1 MTQDAP
7 YLNLFSL
14 SRKWNRPFSQ
24 ADVDIPPHLGAHY
37 CCHLTPDMA
46 AKGAKE
52 TIVNKLGFKSSSSS
66 RSVEIEMEKLKRE
79 NQQLKKSL
87 QDMKKHQNTQPDSD
101 KTKLL
106 ERILSLETL
115 RERSSQQLLEKEQ
128 EISGLRQQLRSSHGD
143 VVSSLHSQLE
153 KKQHEAEQRER
164 QLQALSQETQD
175 LKNKFC
181 AVSER
186 CDTLEKIQLPSGE
199 LAVLQEQLRDA
210 LEKNHNWLVYDQQRE
225 AYVQGVLTRTK
236 ELEMQLNEANQ
247 ALQQQHKEANSDCTK
262 LLKQYSLRMGSTAQR
277 ELEAERTRVSRVQ
290 TELEDLR
297 GRYEEKSREAAQAR
311 EERKREREALQ
322 EERKCS
328 SERSA
333 RLQAELEEER
343 RRVAEL
349 LMQVNLLQ
357 KSLMNQQ
364 EEKKRITVLEQQ
376 IQLSAKESESDKL
389 DRQSLQHQLQK
400 VLKELRKA
408 RDQITRLETKQQ
420 RESRFSEPSSYN
432 RMDFDRLT
440 VQDHTMSPSKVHNVL
455 DESILECPNC
465 GASYPTSQHREL
477 LAHLDYCFS

>member
-1 MTQDAP
+1 
-7 YLNLFSL
+7 
-14 SRKWNRPFSQ
+14 
-24 ADVDIPPHLGAHY
+24 
-37 CCHLTPDMA
+37 MA

-66 RSVEIEMEKLKRE
+66 SKSAELEIEKLKRE

-87 QDMKKHQNTQPDSD
+87 EETQRAGRHQNTQPDPD
-101 KTKLL
+101 KAKLL
-106 ERILSLETL
+106 ERILALETL
-115 RERSSQQLLEKEQ
+115 RERSSQQLLGREQ
-128 EISGLRQQLRSSHGD
+128 EISGLRQQLRAAHGD
-143 VVSSLHSQLE
+143 VVSSLQSQLE
-153 KKQHEAEQRER
+153 QKQHEAEHRER
-164 QLQALSQETQD
+164 QFQALSKETED
-175 LKNKFC
+175 LKNKYC

-186 CDTLEKIQLPSGE
+186 CDTLEKQK
-199 LAVLQEQLRDA
+199 A

-225 AYVQGVLTRTK
+225 AYVQGVLARTK
-236 ELEMQLNEANQ
+236 ELETQLNEANQ
-247 ALQQQHKEANSDCTK
+247 ALQQQHKEASSDC
-262 LLKQYSLRMGSTAQR
+262 QSGQAAQR
-277 ELEAERTRVSRVQ
+277 ELEVERARVSRVQ

-311 EERKREREALQ
+311 ERLLEERKREREALQ
-322 EERKCS
+322 EER
-328 SERSA
+328 RRTA
-333 RLQAELEEER
+333 RLQGELEEER

-364 EEKKRITVLEQQ
+364 EEKKRIAILEQQ

-408 RDQITRLETKQQ
+408 RDQITRLETAKQQ

-432 RMDFDRLT
+432 RMDFERLT
-440 VQDHTMSPSKVHNVL
+440 IQDQPTSPSKVHNIL

>member
-24 ADVDIPPHLGAHY
+24 ADVDIPPHLVAHY

-46 AKGAKE
+46 TKGAKE
-52 TIVNKLGFKSSSSS
+52 SIVNKLGFKSSSS

-87 QDMKKHQNTQPDSD
+87 QDMKKHHNTQPDSD

-115 RERSSQQLLEKEQ
+115 RERNSQQLLEKEQ

-143 VVSSLHSQLE
+143 VVSSLHTQLE

-186 CDTLEKIQLPSGE
+186 CDTLEKTQLPSAE

-236 ELEMQLNEANQ
+236 ELETQLNEANQ
-247 ALQQQHKEANSDCTK
+247 ALQQQHKEASSDCT
-262 LLKQYSLRMGSTAQR
+262 QR

-328 SERSA
+328 SEQSA

-364 EEKKRITVLEQQ
+364 EEKKRVTVLEQ
-376 IQLSAKESESDKL
+376 QLSAKESESDKL

-408 RDQITRLETKQQ
+408 RDQITRLETAKQ

-432 RMDFDRLT
+432 RT
-440 VQDHTMSPSKVHNVL
+440 VQDHTTSPSKVHNVL

>member
-1 MTQDAP
+1 
-7 YLNLFSL
+7 
-14 SRKWNRPFSQ
+14 
-24 ADVDIPPHLGAHY
+24 
-37 CCHLTPDMA
+37 MA

-52 TIVNKLGFKSSSSS
+52 TIVNKLGFKSSSSKP
-66 RSVEIEMEKLKRE
+66 VEMEIEKLKRE

-87 QDMKKHQNTQPDSD
+87 EDTKRAGRHPDSD
-101 KTKLL
+101 QTKLL
-106 ERILSLETL
+106 ERILALETL
-115 RERSSQQLLEKEQ
+115 RERSSQQLLGKEQ
-128 EISGLRQQLRSSHGD
+128 EISSLRQQLRAAHGD
-143 VVSSLHSQLE
+143 VVSSLQSQLE
-153 KKQHEAEQRER
+153 QKQQEAQQRETPF
-164 QLQALSQETQD
+164 QALSKETED
-175 LKNKFC
+175 LKDKYC

-186 CDTLEKIQLPSGE
+186 CDTLQKQKVPSGE
-199 LAVLQEQLRDA
+199 LAVVQEQLRDA

-225 AYVQGVLTRTK
+225 AYVQGFLARTK
-236 ELEMQLNEANQ
+236 ELETQLNEANQ
-247 ALQQQHKEANSDCTK
+247 ALQQQHKEANSDC
-262 LLKQYSLRMGSTAQR
+262 QSGHVAER
-277 ELEAERTRVSRVQ
+277 ELETERARVSRIQ

-311 EERKREREALQ
+311 EQLLEERKREREALQ
-322 EERKCS
+322 ERRRS
-328 SERSA
+328 SERTT
-333 RLQAELEEER
+333 RLQGELEEER
-343 RRVAEL
+343 KRVAEL

-389 DRQSLQHQLQK
+389 DRQTLQHQLQK

-408 RDQITRLETKQQ
+408 RDQITRLESAKQQ

-432 RMDFDRLT
+432 RMDFERLT
-440 VQDHTMSPSKVHNVL
+440 IQDQTTSPSKVHNIL

>member
-1 MTQDAP
+1 
-7 YLNLFSL
+7 
-14 SRKWNRPFSQ
+14 
-24 ADVDIPPHLGAHY
+24 
-37 CCHLTPDMA
+37 MA

-66 RSVEIEMEKLKRE
+66 SKSAELEIEKLKRE

-87 QDMKKHQNTQPDSD
+87 EETQRAGRHQNTQPDPD
-101 KTKLL
+101 KAKLL
-106 ERILSLETL
+106 ERILALETL
-115 RERSSQQLLEKEQ
+115 RERSSQQLLGREQ
-128 EISGLRQQLRSSHGD
+128 EISGLRQQLRAAHGD
-143 VVSSLHSQLE
+143 VVSSLQSQLE
-153 KKQHEAEQRER
+153 QKQHEAEHRER
-164 QLQALSQETQD
+164 QFQALSKETED
-175 LKNKFC
+175 LKNKYC

-186 CDTLEKIQLPSGE
+186 CDTLEKQKAPSGE
-199 LAVLQEQLRDA
+199 LAVVQEQLRDA

-225 AYVQGVLTRTK
+225 AYVQGVLARTK
-236 ELEMQLNEANQ
+236 ELETQLNEANQ
-247 ALQQQHKEANSDCTK
+247 ALQQQHKEASSDC
-262 LLKQYSLRMGSTAQR
+262 QSGQAAQR
-277 ELEAERTRVSRVQ
+277 ELEVERARVSRVQ

-311 EERKREREALQ
+311 ERLLEERKREREALQ
-322 EERKCS
+322 EER
-328 SERSA
+328 RRTA
-333 RLQAELEEER
+333 RLQGELEEER

-364 EEKKRITVLEQQ
+364 EEKKRIAILEQQ

-408 RDQITRLETKQQ
+408 RDQITRLETAKQQ

-432 RMDFDRLT
+432 RMDFERLT
-440 VQDHTMSPSKVHNVL
+440 IQDQPTSPSKVHNIL

>member
-1 MTQDAP
+1 
-7 YLNLFSL
+7 
-14 SRKWNRPFSQ
+14 
-24 ADVDIPPHLGAHY
+24 
-37 CCHLTPDMA
+37 MA

-66 RSVEIEMEKLKRE
+66 SKSAELEIEKLKRE

-87 QDMKKHQNTQPDSD
+87 EETQRAGRHQNTQPDPD
-101 KTKLL
+101 KAKLL
-106 ERILSLETL
+106 ERILALETL
-115 RERSSQQLLEKEQ
+115 RERSSQQLLGREQ
-128 EISGLRQQLRSSHGD
+128 EISGLRQQLRAAHGD
-143 VVSSLHSQLE
+143 VVSSLQSQLE
-153 KKQHEAEQRER
+153 QKQHEAEHRER
-164 QLQALSQETQD
+164 QFQALSKETED
-175 LKNKFC
+175 LKNKYC

-186 CDTLEKIQLPSGE
+186 CDTLEKQKAPSGE
-199 LAVLQEQLRDA
+199 LAVVQEQLRDA

-225 AYVQGVLTRTK
+225 AYVQGVLARTK
-236 ELEMQLNEANQ
+236 ELETQLNEANQ
-247 ALQQQHKEANSDCTK
+247 ALQQQHKEASSDC
-262 LLKQYSLRMGSTAQR
+262 QSGQAAQR
-277 ELEAERTRVSRVQ
+277 ELEVERARVSRVQ

-311 EERKREREALQ
+311 ERLLEERKREREALQ
-322 EERKCS
+322 EER
-328 SERSA
+328 RRTA
-333 RLQAELEEER
+333 RLQGELEEER

-349 LMQVNLLQ
+349 LMQFSYSLTQQ
-357 KSLMNQQ
+357 KG
-364 EEKKRITVLEQQ
+364 KKRRL

-408 RDQITRLETKQQ
+408 RDQITRLETAKQQ

-432 RMDFDRLT
+432 RMDFERLT
-440 VQDHTMSPSKVHNVL
+440 IQDQPTSPSKVHNIL